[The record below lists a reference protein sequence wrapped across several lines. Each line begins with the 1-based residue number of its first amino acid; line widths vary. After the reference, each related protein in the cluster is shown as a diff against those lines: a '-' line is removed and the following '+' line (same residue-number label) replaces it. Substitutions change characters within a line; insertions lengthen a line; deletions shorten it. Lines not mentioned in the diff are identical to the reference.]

1 MKTRLTLI
9 LMFAI
14 AALFIACPMTAY
26 SKDSEQIQPFDPS
39 TYFVNYAQPEKYD
52 YTGNP
57 LDYASARIGMDIRH
71 FPLPRG
77 WEGRYR
83 FACRFPIIDYVSNDP
98 LYMKQWTED
107 NAENISAL
115 HEKHGIASI
124 IDILDIL
131 RGQSGYSY
139 KAPEYGAELSAE
151 SIKVLRDQGFTDKY
165 LIAISNLLKNYM
177 YAREVHKQAFDNL
190 TEEDLAFFRAN
201 PAYFIIPDGKS
212 IPSITGNVE
221 TFFKF
226 IEHARRVRY
235 ECIFNASEFMSV
247 AIKVYTEATEGFTA
261 QDYYKNPESANKVF
275 RMKSA
280 FGDIVISGFG
290 DDTHDQDADFLIDLG
305 GNDTYTNNAGGALE
319 TIAVCIDHSGN
330 DIYNSIHRNYTQG
343 FGFLGAGFLV
353 DMQGS
358 DTYIAKHFSQGA
370 GIMGVGAIWDKN
382 GDDVYEAHGFVQGAG
397 IFGLGIL
404 LDSNGEDYYNCAT
417 LGQGAASTLGLGI
430 LSDLNG
436 DDRYQLWID
445 TRKDNLGS
453 AGYGQGGALSFRHY
467 PWLGKLTSY
476 GGVGM
481 LVDKSGNDRYR
492 TGGWCDQGGSYIMSL
507 GALYDGGGNDHYT
520 AGTGQGSG
528 IHITNAILID
538 KDGNDVYDGGFRT
551 GGSGSDRSPGFL
563 IDYKGN
569 DIYTASSSSYGT
581 GCKPFSCSL
590 MIDYEGDDKYIGPNP
605 VDDITMN
612 NWESFGGVWPESV
625 SYLWP
630 YAIFLDLGGDDDY
643 QTRFHENN
651 TERGSFGHGIS
662 IDCEYKGGDVI
673 GKVECPY
680 PPNELVTLPES
691 VLKSKYSH
699 DIFDLQ
705 QPDTFLRFQ
714 AIGRLTKSE
723 PDVIEFLVDAIIGSE
738 HRQFNR
744 DALECIH
751 YFLTDNKLTPKEIKH
766 LEKLMNAKDPEV
778 RIIAVDDFGIWNL
791 ASGEDAL
798 ITALADENDQVRR
811 FAINSLRTIKS
822 IKGLSNARTLVASD
836 PSEDV
841 RRTCVSYLEKVRD
854 SVNPYPYFA
863 DALQNDKTSSVK
875 VAAASAIGSLQ
886 MFDGKDLVKTASQ
899 SDDIYLRRAGAQAM
913 CDLYDV
919 DGIKVLID
927 SLDFPSID
935 AFFNY
940 NVNVPNSI
948 ATYSGHNFSEAERY
962 DQSLWV
968 KWFDENRDKI
978 DIKANADAFI
988 AYRLL
993 AFDISTLNEE
1003 EKIAQY
1009 EKFLIQYPNHT
1020 QVKNE
1025 LAAIL
1030 NSLAWNMVTATE
1042 DSKIYNPKQGL
1053 EYAKRCVELD
1063 PQVNN
1068 VDTLIEAYIRNG
1080 MIEDAKREC
1089 EKWLV
1094 KFPGD
1099 GMLLGRLESLKKL

>member
-1 MKTRLTLI
+1 MKNRLNLI
-9 LMFAI
+9 VLCVS
-14 AALFIACPMTAY
+14 AALFLACPLTVY
-26 SKDSEQIQPFDPS
+26 SKDSEQIQPYDSS
-39 TYFVNYAQPEKYD
+39 TYFVNFSQPEKYN

-57 LDYASARIGMDIRH
+57 LDYASARIGQDIRH

-83 FACRFPIIDYVSNDP
+83 YACRFPIIDFVSNDP

-107 NAENISAL
+107 TSERITSE
-115 HEKHGIASI
+115 HEKNGIMTVSYCI
-124 IDILDIL
+124 ELVRGTNDYPETILNVDMSEL
-131 RGQSGYSY
+131 RS
-139 KAPEYGAELSAE
+139 LE
-151 SIKVLRDQGFTDKY
+151 SIMLDYGYTDKY
-165 LIAISNLLKNYM
+165 TGIVKSLYESYLAANNLVIESM
-177 YAREVHKQAFDNL
+177 ENL
-190 TEEDLAFFRAN
+190 TNEDRAFFNAN
-201 PAYFIIPDGKS
+201 PSYFITPDEKS

-221 TFFKF
+221 TFFNF
-226 IEHARRVRY
+226 IEHARRVKF
-235 ECIFNASEFMSV
+235 EKVFQSADLMSS
-247 AIKVYTEATEGFTA
+247 AIKKYVDSTAGFKIE
-261 QDYYKNPESANKVF
+261 DYYADLKYSDGSFFYNSP
-275 RMKSA
+275 
-280 FGDIVISGFG
+280 FGKLIINGFS
-290 DDTHDQDADFLIDLG
+290 DSNHTEDSNFIIDLG
-305 GNDTYTNNAGGALE
+305 GNDKYTNNAGGALE
-319 TIAVCIDHSGN
+319 SIAVCIDHSGN
-330 DIYNSIHRNYTQG
+330 DDYNTPDRKYVQG

-353 DMQGS
+353 DLAGN
-358 DTYIAKHFSQGA
+358 DKYIAKHFSQGA
-370 GIMGVGAIWDKN
+370 GIMGVGAIWDKS
-382 GDDVYEAHGFVQGAG
+382 GDDIYSAHGFVQGAG
-397 IFGLGIL
+397 VFGLGML
-404 LDSNGEDYYNCAT
+404 MDSSGEDLYDCAT
-417 LGQGAASTLGLGI
+417 LGQGGATTLGLGI
-430 LSDLNG
+430 LNDLSG

-445 TRKDNLGS
+445 TTKDNLGS

-520 AGTGQGSG
+520 ANTGQGSG

-569 DIYTASSSSYGT
+569 DIYTASSSCYGT

-605 VDDITMN
+605 VDKITMN

-625 SYLWP
+625 PYLWP

-651 TERGSFGHGIS
+651 MERGSFGHGIS

-673 GKVECPY
+673 GKVENPLA
-680 PPNELVTLPES
+680 PFAPFVLPES
-691 VLKSKYSH
+691 VIKSKYAD
-699 DIFDLQ
+699 DIVMLQ
-705 QPDTFLRFQ
+705 SSDTFLRFQ
-714 AIGRLTKSE
+714 AVGRLTNST
-723 PDVIEFLVDAIIGSE
+723 PDVVEYLVDAIVGST

-751 YFLTDNKLTPKEIKH
+751 YFLTDNKLTPKEIKQ

-798 ITALADENDQVRR
+798 IAALVDENDQVRR
-811 FAINSLRTIKS
+811 FAVNSLRTIKS
-822 IKGLSNARTLVASD
+822 TKGLSNARTLVASD

-841 RRTCVSYLEKVRD
+841 RRTCIAYIEKVRD
-854 SVNPYPYFA
+854 NVNPYACFA
-863 DALQNDKTSSVK
+863 DALSNDKASSVK

-886 MFDGKDLVKTASQ
+886 MFEGKDLVRKASQ
-899 SDDIYLRRAGAQAM
+899 SSDIYLKRAGAQAL

-919 DGIKVLID
+919 DGIRVLID
-927 SLDFPSID
+927 TLDFPSID

-940 NVNVPNSI
+940 NANVPNSI
-948 ATYSGHNFSEAERY
+948 ATYSGHDFSETERY
-962 DQSLWV
+962 DQSLWM

-978 DIKANADAFI
+978 DIKATADAFI
-988 AYRLL
+988 AYRRL
-993 AFDISTLNEE
+993 AFDIANLDEE
-1003 EKIAQY
+1003 SKIEQY
-1009 EKFLIQYPNHT
+1009 EKFLVQNPNHT
-1020 QVKNE
+1020 QAKNE
-1025 LAAIL
+1025 LAALL
-1030 NSLAWNMVTATE
+1030 NSLAWNMVTAVE
-1042 DSKIYNPKQGL
+1042 GSKSYNLKLGL
-1053 EYAKRCVELD
+1053 QYAQRCVELD
-1063 PQVNN
+1063 PQVNS

-1080 MIEDAKREC
+1080 MIDEAKREC
-1089 EKWLV
+1089 EKGLELY
-1094 KFPGD
+1094 PND
-1099 GMLLGRLESLKKL
+1099 GMLLARLESLKGM